1 MSDMKACTIRKMGEA
16 DLKRVLEWRNH
27 PEVRQYMYTQHEI
40 TLEEHTKWF
49 QSASCDDKRNL
60 LIFEK
65 NEEPLGFINISEV
78 ENGGIADWGFYL
90 SPQAPK
96 GAGHALGKSALD
108 YGFKNVS
115 LHKICG
121 QALAFNQRSLAFH
134 LKLGF
139 KQEGI
144 LRHQHF
150 DGQNYHDILCFGL
163 LASEWFAQ
171 QRINND

>member
-1 MSDMKACTIRKMGEA
+1 MTEMQVSTVRRMTQA
-16 DLKRVLEWRNH
+16 DLERVLNWRNH
-27 PEVRQYMYTQHEI
+27 PEVRRYMYTQHEI
-40 TLEEHTKWF
+40 TLDEHTKWF
-49 QSASCDDKRNL
+49 ESASVDSTRHL

-65 NEEPLGFINISEV
+65 DKEPLGFINISEV
-78 ENGGIADWGFYL
+78 KSGGIADWGFYL

-96 GAGHALGKSALD
+96 GTGQELGNTALD
-108 YGFKNVS
+108 YGFKSAS

-121 QALAFNQRSLAFH
+121 QALSYNQRSIAFH
-134 LKLGF
+134 LRLGF

-150 DGQNYHDILCFGL
+150 DGQNYHDVACFGL

-171 QRINND
+171 QRD